1 MEIAPKLARLTTNVV
16 TRVPFL
22 WRVFR
27 GPLTERF
34 DSLSADWETKRLS
47 PQHLV
52 AFNAALDRIETP
64 PSRILELGTGTGAG
78 ARAMSARWP
87 DAEILGI
94 DVSEGMLA
102 EARARTSSE
111 RQRYEHG
118 DASALHIDDGAFDLV
133 AMVNM
138 IPFYDEIARIIAP
151 GGRLAIAFSR
161 GATTPIWVPP
171 DRLRR
176 ELARRGFLQIAEI
189 DAPPGVALLA
199 TKDDR
204 S

>member
-27 GPLTERF
+27 GPLTQRF
-34 DSLSADWETKRLS
+34 DMLSVDWETKRLS
-47 PQHLV
+47 PEHLV
-52 AFNAALDRIETP
+52 AFNVALDRIETP
-64 PSRILELGTGTGAG
+64 PARILELGTGTGAG

-94 DVSEGMLA
+94 DLSAGMIKQ
-102 EARARTSSE
+102 ARAHATSE

-118 DASALHIDDGAFDLV
+118 DASALAVADGAFDLV

-138 IPFYDEIARIIAP
+138 IPFYGEIARVTAP

-161 GATTPIWVPP
+161 GPTTPIWVPLA
-171 DRLRR
+171 RLRR
-176 ELARRGFLQIAEI
+176 ELARRGFSQIAEI

-199 TKDDR
+199 TKADR